1 MLEGLIGWHVL
12 IVAVVLLVIAALVV
26 GVHLL
31 IRAGCR
37 STRKTVDQTA
47 DIASRLSELDQLRA
61 RGLVTEAEYATKRAE
76 ILGDL

>member
-12 IVAVVLLVIAALVV
+12 IVVVVLLVIAALVV

-37 STRKTVDQTA
+37 SARKATQQTA
-47 DIASRLSELDQLRA
+47 DVATRLSELDQLRA
-61 RGLVTEAEYATKRAE
+61 RGLVTEAEYDAKRAE

>member
-12 IVAVVLLVIAALVV
+12 IIVFVLLVIAALVV

-37 STRKTVDQTA
+37 SARKTPQQAA
-47 DIASRLSELDQLRA
+47 DIATRLSELDQLRA
-61 RGLVTEAEYATKRAE
+61 RGLVTEAEYNAKRAE